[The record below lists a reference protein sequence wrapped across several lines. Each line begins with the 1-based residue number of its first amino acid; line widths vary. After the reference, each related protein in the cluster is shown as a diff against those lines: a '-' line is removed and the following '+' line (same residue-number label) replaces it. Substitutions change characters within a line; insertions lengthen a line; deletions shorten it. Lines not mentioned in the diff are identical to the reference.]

1 MSEESQKLLTI
12 VTNMGRFTFKCPPQG
27 IASAASLWNI
37 LTDGNSRIRHY
48 NFLICLLVGEDVIE
62 ALVLA
67 DVGYEALTG
76 ALVVAEVVD
85 EDVTK
90 ALVVAERRG
99 RGRGGSIS

>member
-1 MSEESQKLLTI
+1 M
-12 VTNMGRFTFKCPPQG
+12 
-27 IASAASLWNI
+27 
-37 LTDGNSRIRHY
+37 
-48 NFLICLLVGEDVIE
+48 GEDVIE

-67 DVGYEALTG
+67 DVGYEAGTG

-99 RGRGGSIS
+99 LGRGGTIS

>member
-1 MSEESQKLLTI
+1 
-12 VTNMGRFTFKCPPQG
+12 MG
-27 IASAASLWNI
+27 
-37 LTDGNSRIRHY
+37 
-48 NFLICLLVGEDVIE
+48 E
-62 ALVLA
+62 ALVLT
-67 DVGYEALTG
+67 DVGYEAVTG

>member
-1 MSEESQKLLTI
+1 M
-12 VTNMGRFTFKCPPQG
+12 
-27 IASAASLWNI
+27 
-37 LTDGNSRIRHY
+37 
-48 NFLICLLVGEDVIE
+48 GEDVIE

-67 DVGYEALTG
+67 DVGYEAVTG

-99 RGRGGSIS
+99 RGRGGLIS